1 MLARPIAS
9 LTGPVALAV
18 AALALAGCA
27 SASSTVV
34 GTGAVS
40 PAGAA
45 SGTVTVSAAPVALSS
60 APASP
65 APASSPVAGAG
76 SAAPSTAASPPSPAP
91 AATVYFAESG
101 EANGTVVYRPACRAG
116 CQLSGDGT
124 TALWDMSWT
133 SWTGSAAVGQG
144 TEKIDDCNPDCAQG
158 TLHAVPVTVTFT
170 KPVTAGCG
178 ASARRYWTQATF
190 SWPHGLPA
198 VLSGADAP
206 ANPFTYPGLGAGPCA

>member
-1 MLARPIAS
+1 MRQRVLHRGRHRCRLPGRGRVRDGHRLGRARRGVIGPGV
-9 LTGPVALAV
+9 TGPGVIAGGWGGLGGSFDGRFPAV
-18 AALALAGCA
+18 A
-27 SASSTVV
+27 
-34 GTGAVS
+34 
-40 PAGAA
+40 
-45 SGTVTVSAAPVALSS
+45 
-60 APASP
+60 
-65 APASSPVAGAG
+65 G
-76 SAAPSTAASPPSPAP
+76 S

>member
-1 MLARPIAS
+1 MPARRTVP
-9 LTGPVALAV
+9 LTGPAALAV
-18 AALALAGCA
+18 AALALAALALAGCA

-40 PAGAA
+40 PASGASGAA
-45 SGTVTVSAAPVALSS
+45 TVSAAPVAASSAAASS
-60 APASP
+60 APAAPSS
-65 APASSPVAGAG
+65 PASSP
-76 SAAPSTAASPPSPAP
+76 AP
-91 AATVYFAESG
+91 ATVYFAESG
-101 EANGTVVYRPACRAG
+101 EVNGTVVYRPGCGAG

-124 TALWDMSWT
+124 TALWDMTWT
-133 SWTGSAAVGQG
+133 SWTGSTAVGHG

-158 TLHAVPVTVTFT
+158 TLHAVPVTVTFS

-178 ASARRYWTQATF
+178 ASARRYWTQAAF

-206 ANPFTYPGLGAGPCA
+206 ANPFTYPGLGGTGSCA